1 MVGAGDHD
9 IVKDVDGDG
18 MPVGIDIDN
27 FAFRIADLTR
37 LEVQGPIFGLA
48 RSSDSERR
56 VS

>member
-1 MVGAGDHD
+1 VGAGDHD

-18 MPVGIDIDN
+18 MPVSIDIDN